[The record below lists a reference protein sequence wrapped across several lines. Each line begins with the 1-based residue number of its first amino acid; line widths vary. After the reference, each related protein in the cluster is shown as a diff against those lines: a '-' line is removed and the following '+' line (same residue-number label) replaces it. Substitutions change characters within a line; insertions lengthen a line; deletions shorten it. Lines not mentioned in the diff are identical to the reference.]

1 MPEHVVVG
9 VDLGGTRVR
18 LVASGAAGWSRRVE
32 SRAPS
37 LADLPGFL
45 TRLWRQWGL
54 SSRRVA
60 VLVVASRGVWTPAE
74 RRREARRLRG
84 LARRVRVISDAEA
97 AFLAAL
103 GERPGILVLAGTG
116 SIVLG
121 RSRRGRWARA
131 GGLGPLLGDEGSAFW
146 IGRLWLTTA
155 RRTPRRE
162 ERLRKIARAPD
173 AVTRIAALAPSVL
186 RRAARRRGSVRDVR
200 AAREFVTG
208 AQDILAAFACQV
220 AEDLRLPP
228 PVAVSWAGSLMENRA
243 FRAGVLRSLRRQGL
257 RVRAVAPADP
267 PVKAAH
273 ALAGRLARE
282 EKG

>member
-32 SRAPS
+32 TRAPA

-45 TRLWRQWGL
+45 KRLWRQWGL

-146 IGRLWLTTA
+146 IGRWWLRATS
-155 RRTPRRE
+155 RND
-162 ERLRKIARAPD
+162 ERLRKMTRAPD

-186 RRAARRRGSVRDVR
+186 RRAARGDRP
-200 AAREFVTG
+200 ARLFVTG
-208 AQDILAAFACQV
+208 SQEILAAFASQV

-257 RVRAVAPADP
+257 RVRAVAPAEP

-273 ALAGRLARE
+273 ALAGRLARG